1 MTRNFFMGGGPVMSD
16 WLVSV
21 SELQMGDDRLVMA
34 VTVLTLV
41 LIGTESSSVSLSSV
55 SK

>member
-1 MTRNFFMGGGPVMSD
+1 MGGGPEVTD

-21 SELQMGDDRLVMA
+21 SEMQMGDVGLVMA

-41 LIGTESSSVSLSSV
+41 MMGTEKSSASLSSV